1 MREFEPLCEGYK
13 EAVKRVE
20 QLMAQ
25 IEAIRDKWNDWSETQ
40 RIIQMMMRT
49 IENDLLELRKGTDNS
64 EQICSEL
71 ELCQE
76 RMNRLETVCNYLS
89 CNLASLHNRSSTQQ
103 SPPIDFT
110 SELAL
115 YSNALIQLKT
125 RFEKEMGHVR
135 SVDKATLVRS
145 RKRMHLKNDTK
156 MTTIQMR
163 QDNCASA
170 IHINW
175 SIKLL
180 FIVAAIVAFTAWFT
194 TSSLVPWRTT
204 LGPHLDYVDG
214 PPPL

>member
-1 MREFEPLCEGYK
+1 
-13 EAVKRVE
+13 
-20 QLMAQ
+20 
-25 IEAIRDKWNDWSETQ
+25 
-40 RIIQMMMRT
+40 
-49 IENDLLELRKGTDNS
+49 
-64 EQICSEL
+64 
-71 ELCQE
+71 
-76 RMNRLETVCNYLS
+76 
-89 CNLASLHNRSSTQQ
+89 
-103 SPPIDFT
+103 
-110 SELAL
+110 
-115 YSNALIQLKT
+115 
-125 RFEKEMGHVR
+125 MGHVR